1 MELKGWTLEELAE
14 KLGMSKNSTQKRIE
28 RAKIEPSFT
37 GSLYPP
43 DTYERIREALWAAPE
58 NPRTAKPG
66 NSPWKSLKF
75 S

>member
-14 KLGMSKNSTQKRIE
+14 KLDMSKNSIQKRIE

-43 DTYERIREALWAAPE
+43 ETLNKIQAVKLGRPKKPDPE
-58 NPRTAKPG
+58 TKQG
-66 NSPWKSLKF
+66 DKQ
-75 S
+75 